1 MEVISFRNVGWGN
14 VKAWKLIGKHS
25 SPFQLARGIVLG
37 NSRLPLQHVNRVNKS
52 RFALK
57 ELRLILVT
65 IIRRYELSLV
75 EGQSHELRVH
85 TVPWFKQGYYNVGV
99 KMRSWCLVRDLDGNK
114 YEEIYV
120 YTKQEYHTVSPKA
133 QCQEVDVN
141 GRSIR
146 QVLQWDTLLSRSVSL
161 LTTRYRYATCSTTQ
175 SFPTAKTLHS
185 SKTMH
190 ISKHQKGTNR

>member
-99 KMRSWCLVRDLDGNK
+99 KMRN
-114 YEEIYV
+114 
-120 YTKQEYHTVSPKA
+120 
-133 QCQEVDVN
+133 
-141 GRSIR
+141 
-146 QVLQWDTLLSRSVSL
+146 
-161 LTTRYRYATCSTTQ
+161 
-175 SFPTAKTLHS
+175 
-185 SKTMH
+185 
-190 ISKHQKGTNR
+190 